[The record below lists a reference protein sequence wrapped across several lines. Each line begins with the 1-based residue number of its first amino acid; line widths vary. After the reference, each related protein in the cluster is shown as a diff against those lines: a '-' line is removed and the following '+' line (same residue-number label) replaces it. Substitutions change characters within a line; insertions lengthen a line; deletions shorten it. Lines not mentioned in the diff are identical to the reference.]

1 MSSSSRGCHSA
12 SVAGD
17 ALVAAI
23 ALSLV
28 ALATALLLLCRRMRR
43 ADKENSGN
51 TSGGGGD
58 GDDDE
63 SSVTAMLH
71 AARPRPLRDIESAT
85 AGFHRS
91 HVIHDGPH
99 ATVYKA
105 VSPSGDVFAAKRVH
119 PDVVLLNPGVAF
131 GSAVKSFSFAGRHP
145 NVVPVLGYSEAPGE
159 RIILTEYVAGVKTLD
174 ICLHGSAPNG
184 TPFAG
189 LLRWQLR
196 IRIAAGAARG
206 IAHLH
211 GATALGIVHGRIK
224 PANIML
230 DANFCARVSDYA
242 LPFPLQTNNRSG
254 YDDGEGPP
262 CKESDV
268 YAFGVVLLEL
278 LSGRRGEEGTVVEWA
293 VPMIR
298 AGRVGEVA
306 DRRVAAPRDMRP
318 IERMAKVATAC
329 VGNGRRCRPSM
340 AQVAAILGSLQLPP
354 CI

>member
-1 MSSSSRGCHSA
+1 MNSRIRHSA
-12 SVAGD
+12 SIAGD
-17 ALVAAI
+17 ALIAAI

-28 ALATALLLLCRRMRR
+28 VLATVLLLLCRRMRR
-43 ADKENSGN
+43 ADKENSSD
-51 TSGGGGD
+51 TSC
-58 GDDDE
+58 DDDE
-63 SSVTAMLH
+63 SSVTSMLH
-71 AARPRPLRDIESAT
+71 AARPRPLRDVESAT

-91 HVIHDGPH
+91 HVIHHGPH

-105 VSPSGDVFAAKRVH
+105 VSPSGHVFAAKRVH

-131 GSAVKSFSFAGRHP
+131 GSAVKSLSFAGRHP

-174 ICLHGSAPNG
+174 ICLHGSAPDG

-242 LPFPLQTNNRSG
+242 LPFPLQTNDRSSG
-254 YDDGEGPP
+254 YRNDP
-262 CKESDV
+262 V
-268 YAFGVVLLEL
+268 
-278 LSGRRGEEGTVVEWA
+278 
-293 VPMIR
+293 
-298 AGRVGEVA
+298 
-306 DRRVAAPRDMRP
+306 
-318 IERMAKVATAC
+318 
-329 VGNGRRCRPSM
+329 N
-340 AQVAAILGSLQLPP
+340 QH
-354 CI
+354 